1 MEKTVARGRRRRKPR
16 SPDQKRSAPRSKE
29 PPTGWWQRLQR
40 GLRLPRRLKF
50 TREGRY
56 FFFISLGI
64 GFAAVN
70 TGNNLL
76 YLLLGMT
83 LSIIVASG
91 VLSEVALRKLSVRRQ
106 FPPEIYAE
114 RPFLVGIELSNQKRR
129 IPSFSIEI
137 EDLAGGLS
145 LEKKC
150 YFLKIPPQRS
160 QHTSYRYTL
169 ARRGVH
175 RFDAV
180 RISTKFPFALFR
192 KSREVDLPDEVL
204 VYPARVD
211 VSDLTAAWRSG
222 QGAAPLRRGGRGEDF
237 FSVREFRP
245 GDDSREIHWKSSAR
259 VGRLM
264 LREREDAINRRV
276 AIYLDNRLPA
286 PATEEIRL
294 EVERAIARAAS
305 LASHYLQRGFRVR
318 LVTRTAR
325 VNEGTGAAHLRHI
338 LRTLALLEVLPSVG
352 RPEPLPFSGSDGA
365 ILVGPG
371 PAPVAG
377 RKDVAP

>member
-1 MEKTVARGRRRRKPR
+1 MRLAPPVQARSAK
-16 SPDQKRSAPRSKE
+16 QTRSAPQAGKPAS
-29 PPTGWWQRLQR
+29 GWRQRLKR
-40 GLRLPRRLKF
+40 FLRPPRRLKF

-91 VLSEVALRKLSVRRQ
+91 VLSELALRKLAVRRQ
-106 FPPEIYAE
+106 IPPEIYAE
-114 RPFLVGIELSNQKRR
+114 RPFLVGIELSNQKKR

-137 EDLAGGLS
+137 EDLAGGML

-150 YFLKIPPQRS
+150 YFLKVPPERS
-160 QHTSYRYTL
+160 QHTSYRYTISG
-169 ARRGVH
+169 RGLH
-175 RFDAV
+175 RFDAA

-192 KSREVDLPDEVL
+192 KSREIDLPDEVL
-204 VYPARVD
+204 VYPAQVD

-222 QGAAPLRRGGRGEDF
+222 RGAAPLGRGGRGEDF

-276 AIYLDNRLPA
+276 AIYLDNRAPA

-294 EVERAIARAAS
+294 QVEHAIARAAS

-325 VNEGTGAAHLRHI
+325 VNEGTGVAHLRHI
-338 LRTLALLEVLPSVG
+338 LRTLALLEVLVG
-352 RPEPLPFSGSDGA
+352 AGRAEPLPFAGSDGA
-365 ILVGPG
+365 ILVGATPG
-371 PAPVAG
+371 PPAG
-377 RKDVAP
+377 EKGVAP